1 MKRYLL
7 AAIAVMASITLTF
20 AQGTETFTNMPAA
33 ASAYALRSWT
43 GDNTLSWSATDART
57 DQQINSSRA
66 ITIRDGAITCNGI
79 PNGVGNLS
87 FTHEQEF
94 GGAGGVLEVR
104 INGILVGTANPTVTA
119 QTTTLTN
126 INIAGAFNL
135 EIKQV
140 TPGLRISVDNVSWIG
155 YNGLACVTP
164 TAQPSNLIFGTI
176 TNTSI
181 AGSFTAASP
190 TADEYLVVASTSS
203 TLTDI
208 PADGIDYSDG
218 DILGNGFIVQMSNV
232 LSFTANSLN
241 PGTTY
246 YFSVFAVNNSCSG
259 GPKYLTTN
267 PLTGNATT
275 TAPPVC
281 VAPSAAATLLVLTP
295 SSTSINGSFTASAS
309 ADGYLVII
317 STSATL
323 GATPTNGTSYTVG
336 TSFGGGTIVKFGAG
350 TTFSATGLTISTPYY
365 LYVFSVSN
373 FNCTGGPLYFGTALT
388 GNTTTTAGGSG
399 EPPSYYS
406 TATGLSCAALKTALK
421 NIITTGNT
429 LKSYGDLWS
438 QYQVSDIKTR
448 EVGSGSA
455 NVIWDVYSDNPTGT
469 DPYNFTPGTAQCG
482 NYSSEGDCYNREH
495 TFPQNWFTSGTSTG
509 PGTDYIQV
517 LPTDGKVNGQRSNW
531 VYSEVASASWTSLN
545 GSKLGSSSVAGISG
559 TVFEPINTYKGDLA
573 RIFLY
578 MVTRYEN
585 NMPTWGSLSGSNGLQ
600 ALEPNTFPSVDVDYL
615 RLMIKWHNQD
625 PVSQKE
631 IDRNNAAYAY
641 QGNRNPFVDRPE
653 FVAQVWNNTCPGL
666 STLPVDIIFF
676 TGKLNGD
683 KVNLNWLAEN
693 EINFDRFEVQRSSN
707 GVDYK
712 TVGSVIANNRRNYAF
727 NDDAN
732 SIRGRR
738 VYYRLKKVDKDG
750 SFKYSEVVTLHIPL
764 NTKFTVSPNPANQYV
779 QLQLNSN
786 VSGTV
791 TIELKDITGKTVLQQ
806 QQQANGGTINLN
818 TASVA
823 NGTYVIRLLYN
834 GEQYVQKVLIAR

>member
-7 AAIAVMASITLTF
+7 TALAVLTMATALL
-20 AQGTETFTNMPAA
+20 AQGTETFTNIPAA
-33 ASAYALRSWT
+33 ASNYTLRTWT
-43 GDNTLSWSATDART
+43 GDNSLSWSATDART

-79 PNGVGNLS
+79 SNGIGNLS

-94 GGAGGVLEVR
+94 GGAGGVLEIR
-104 INGILVGTANPTVTA
+104 INGNLIGTANPTVTA

-126 INIAGAFNL
+126 INVTGVFNL

-140 TPGLRISVDNVSWIG
+140 TPGLRISVDNVTWTGNSGI
-155 YNGLACVTP
+155 ACVTP
-164 TAQPSNLIFGTI
+164 TAQPSSLIFGTI

-190 TADEYLVVASTSS
+190 TADEYLVVASTNASLGA
-203 TLTDI
+203 TPD
-208 PADGIDYSDG
+208 DGVDYSEG

-241 PGTTY
+241 TGTTY
-246 YFSVFAVNNSCSG
+246 YFFIFAVNSSCSG
-259 GPKYLTTN
+259 GVKYLTTA
-267 PLTGNATT
+267 PLTGNSAT

-281 VAPSAAATLLVLTP
+281 VAPTGPATTLVLTP
-295 SSTSINGSFTASAS
+295 AGNSINGSFTAAPG
-309 ADGYLVII
+309 ADGYLVVL
-317 STSATL
+317 SSSAVL
-323 GATPTNGTSYTVG
+323 GATPTNSMSYTVG
-336 TSFGGGTIVKFGAG
+336 NTFGSGTVIKFGAG
-350 TTFSATGLTISTPYY
+350 TTFSAIGLTNNTTYY
-365 LYVFSVSN
+365 CYVFAVSN
-373 FNCTGGPLYFGTALT
+373 FNCTGGPLYQTTALT
-388 GNTTTTAGGSG
+388 GNTATTSGGSG
-399 EPPSYYS
+399 EPPNYYS
-406 TATGLSCAALKTALK
+406 STTGQTCATLKTTLK

-429 LKSYGDLWS
+429 LRSYGDLWS
-438 QYQVSDIKTR
+438 QYQVSDLKPR

-495 TFPQNWFTSGTSTG
+495 SFPQNWFTSGTSTG

-531 VYSEVASASWTSLN
+531 VYGEVGSASWTSLN

-683 KVNLNWLAEN
+683 QVNLNWLAEN

-732 SIRGRR
+732 SNRGRR
-738 VYYRLKKVDKDG
+738 VYYRLKKIDKDG

-764 NTKFTVSPNPANQYV
+764 NTRFTVSPNPANQYV

-786 VSGTV
+786 VSGTI

-818 TASVA
+818 TAAVA